1 MQRYLLRIAI
11 ALTTFCLGLGA
22 TLLWVSLRA
31 PGMHDL
37 QVAEQ
42 QPAFVARP
50 STVPGKLPPPCAL
63 QSKAVSKPQPTYPP
77 QAVAARV
84 QGQVVVKVVVD
95 ETGHVISAEAVAGHM
110 LLREASV
117 QAAERTRFS
126 PTLVA
131 GQPVKASGLITYNF
145 VLQ

>member
-1 MQRYLLRIAI
+1 MQRHLLRIAI
-11 ALTTFCLGLGA
+11 ALITFCLGLGA

-31 PGMHDL
+31 PGMRDL

-50 STVPGKLPPPCAL
+50 AAVPGKLPPGAL
-63 QSKAVSKPQPTYPP
+63 QSKAISKPQPAYPP
-77 QAVAARV
+77 QAAAARV

-95 ETGHVISAEAVAGHM
+95 ETGRVISAEVVAGHA
-110 LLREASV
+110 LLREAAV
-117 QAAERTRFS
+117 QAAARARFA
-126 PTLVA
+126 PTLVS
-131 GQPVKASGLITYNF
+131 GRPVKASGLMTYNF